1 MKKPE
6 LVLTSTPEDDFLRG
20 LCSACPTIKFRLE
33 GNTLEH
39 KQLLRT
45 MFDNH
50 VRRVHSE
57 KTTRLEMDSET
68 H

>member
-6 LVLTSTPEDDFLRG
+6 LVLTSTPEDDFLSG
-20 LCSACPTIKFRLE
+20 VCSGCPTIKFRLE

-50 VRRVHSE
+50 FRRVHSD
-57 KTTRLEMDSET
+57 KKPRPGID
-68 H
+68 

>member
-1 MKKPE
+1 MKKLE
-6 LVLTSTPEDDFLRG
+6 LVLTSTPGDDFLSG
-20 LCSACPTIKFRLE
+20 VCSACATIQFSLK

-50 VRRVHSE
+50 FRRVHSE
-57 KTTRLEMDSET
+57 KKPERGNGF
-68 H
+68 